1 MKRQMSLEDRIAAI
15 ESRNERVAID
25 KAWETS
31 LTRRT
36 SIILITYICASIIFV
51 HIIPTPEWYLA
62 ALVPVMGYTLSTL
75 GLPQIRK
82 IWERKKPK

>member
-1 MKRQMSLEDRIAAI
+1 MSLEDRISAI
-15 ESRNERVAID
+15 ETRNARVAID

-31 LTRRT
+31 TTRRV
-36 SIILITYICASIIFV
+36 SIALITYICASIIFIY
-51 HIIPTPEWYLA
+51 IIPATEWYLA

-82 IWERKKPK
+82 IWERKRLA